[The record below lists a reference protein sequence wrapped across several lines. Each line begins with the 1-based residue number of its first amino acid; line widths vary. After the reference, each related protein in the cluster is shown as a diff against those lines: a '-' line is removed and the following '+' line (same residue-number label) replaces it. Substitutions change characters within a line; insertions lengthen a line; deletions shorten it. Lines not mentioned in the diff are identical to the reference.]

1 MTYPSFD
8 ELRKEEQDQAAQLI
22 WLIFDANGKEIKRMS
37 SSASKGLNKL
47 TWNLRTNSTNPI
59 NSGGNG
65 FLVSPGNYS
74 LSVTLVKNDA
84 VETLVEKQQF
94 VVKGL
99 NNQTLLAKNP
109 AELTAFRSE
118 VAELNRKVSGVGRVL
133 RETNEILTLLQDAI
147 TNYPNADLSL
157 LKEVKALK
165 ISYDECSLLLWGDRL
180 RSKHEF
186 ETAPSLSD
194 RLNMVE
200 YQLYENTA
208 GVSNTHK
215 ANKAIAEEEYAALRV
230 KLNDMIQRMEALE
243 AKLATVPIPY
253 TKSRGLDWKRD

>member
-1 MTYPSFD
+1 
-8 ELRKEEQDQAAQLI
+8 
-22 WLIFDANGKEIKRMS
+22 
-37 SSASKGLNKL
+37 
-47 TWNLRTNSTNPI
+47 LRTNSTNPI

-65 FLVSPGNYS
+65 FLVTPGNYS
-74 LSVTLVKNDA
+74 LSVTLAKNDV

-99 NNQTLLAKNP
+99 NNQTLLAKNL
-109 AELTAFRSE
+109 AELAAFRSE

-133 RETNEILTLLQDAI
+133 RETNEILNLLQDAI

-157 LKEVKALK
+157 LKVVKALK

-194 RLNMVE
+194 RLNIVE